1 MKGITLASGIG
12 LLMVGALSAQET
24 PPVSF
29 NVGGGFVQGVGGS
42 GRRLDT
48 GWNFNG
54 GVGFNFNSYVGVM
67 GQFDYNQMD
76 INAATLNS
84 LGFPGGDVNMWS
96 VTLNPIVHTNPRGP
110 VDVYFIGGGGLYH
123 RRQEFTQP
131 TTSFFTGFDPFFGF
145 YSVAVP
151 TTQVLTSY
159 SVNKPGVNGGV
170 GLAFGTK
177 WHVKFYAEARYH
189 RMFLGGDRHTDYL
202 PVTFG
207 LRW

>member
-54 GVGFNFNSYVGVM
+54 GVGYNFTSYVGLM
-67 GQFDYNQMD
+67 GQFDYNQLD
-76 INAATLNS
+76 INRAELNA

-96 VTLNPIVHTNPRGP
+96 LTLDPIVHTHPRGP
-110 VDVYFIGGGGLYH
+110 VDLYFIGGGGLYH

-131 TTSFFTGFDPFFGF
+131 SSAVFTGFDPFFGF
-145 YSVAVP
+145 FPVAVP

-159 SVNKPGVNGGV
+159 SVNKPGANGGI
-170 GLAFGTK
+170 GLSFGTR

-189 RMFLGGDRHTDYL
+189 RMFLGSDRHTDYL

>member
-1 MKGITLASGIG
+1 
-12 LLMVGALSAQET
+12 
-24 PPVSF
+24 
-29 NVGGGFVQGVGGS
+29 
-42 GRRLDT
+42 
-48 GWNFNG
+48 
-54 GVGFNFNSYVGVM
+54 
-67 GQFDYNQMD
+67 
-76 INAATLNS
+76 
-84 LGFPGGDVNMWS
+84 VNMWS
-96 VTLNPIVHTNPRGP
+96 LTLNPIVHTNPRGP

-131 TTSFFTGFDPFFGF
+131 TTSVFTGFDPFFGF
-145 YSVAVP
+145 YPVAVP

-170 GLAFGTK
+170 GLSFGTK

>member
-24 PPVSF
+24 PRVSF

-54 GVGFNFNSYVGVM
+54 GVGYNFSSYVGLM

-96 VTLNPIVHTNPRGP
+96 LTLNPIVHTNPRGP

-131 TTSFFTGFDPFFGF
+131 TTSIFTGFDPFFGF
-145 YSVAVP
+145 YPVAVP

-170 GLAFGTK
+170 GMSFGTK
-177 WHVKFYAEARYH
+177 WHVKFYAEARYN

>member
-24 PPVSF
+24 PRVSF

-54 GVGFNFNSYVGVM
+54 GVGYNFSSYVGLM

-96 VTLNPIVHTNPRGP
+96 LTLNPIVHTNPRGP

-131 TTSFFTGFDPFFGF
+131 TTSVFTGFDPFFGF
-145 YSVAVP
+145 YPVAVP

-170 GLAFGTK
+170 GMSFGTK
-177 WHVKFYAEARYH
+177 WHVKFYAEARYN